1 MKEICAALEEME
13 LRQVKFFLNI
23 QIFYSNISS
32 ARRSCGGW
40 RRSLRSGC
48 TTCSPRARRCSGPS
62 PASSLTSAWT
72 RRRRGPRP
80 PAGGPPGCSPGR
92 PPWHPWSPSVFYLN
106 LQKRIILIIIHVGA
120 ARGYDEELLGGFL
133 ARSRQQSLDRRG
145 GGDKQEKEREASTK
159 EAAKASTKEAAKVS
173 DKEAEADKP
182 PTEKKGK
189 KPPAAPRRKRDK

>member
-1 MKEICAALEEME
+1 MQSREASVAPVESLGIL
-13 LRQVKFFLNI
+13 
-23 QIFYSNISS
+23 ISS
-32 ARRSCGGW
+32 VCICR
-40 RRSLRSGC
+40 
-48 TTCSPRARRCSGPS
+48 
-62 PASSLTSAWT
+62 
-72 RRRRGPRP
+72 
-80 PAGGPPGCSPGR
+80 
-92 PPWHPWSPSVFYLN
+92 N
-106 LQKRIILIIIHVGA
+106 ELIIINHVGA

-159 EAAKASTKEAAKVS
+159 EAAKVS

>member
-1 MKEICAALEEME
+1 MGARPAARGLGAVRGRAE
-13 LRQVKFFLNI
+13 LQVGL
-23 QIFYSNISS
+23 QPGP
-32 ARRSCGGW
+32 GG
-40 RRSLRSGC
+40 G
-48 TTCSPRARRCSGPS
+48 
-62 PASSLTSAWT
+62 
-72 RRRRGPRP
+72 
-80 PAGGPPGCSPGR
+80 AGPGR
-92 PPWHPWSPSVFYLN
+92 QQEGLQDAVQGGLRGTRGVPRYSIYFLFIYRNVFS
-106 LQKRIILIIIHVGA
+106 IIHVGA

-159 EAAKASTKEAAKVS
+159 EKEREASTKEAAKVS

>member
-1 MKEICAALEEME
+1 M
-13 LRQVKFFLNI
+13 
-23 QIFYSNISS
+23 
-32 ARRSCGGW
+32 
-40 RRSLRSGC
+40 
-48 TTCSPRARRCSGPS
+48 
-62 PASSLTSAWT
+62 
-72 RRRRGPRP
+72 
-80 PAGGPPGCSPGR
+80 
-92 PPWHPWSPSVFYLN
+92 
-106 LQKRIILIIIHVGA
+106 IIIHVGA

-173 DKEAEADKP
+173 DKEAAKASTKEAAKVSDKEAEADKP